1 VQRGVSRTDGPDT
14 LGRVSRTDGPDTLGK
29 QDLLRFKG
37 GKVSDEVI
45 SIVLSCRTGNPIW
58 KFGAQTKWEPYLTDH
73 TRSGISGNPAPVM
86 ILTSD

>member
-1 VQRGVSRTDGPDT
+1 
-14 LGRVSRTDGPDTLGK
+14 LGK

-45 SIVLSCRTGNPIW
+45 SIVLSCRIGNPIW
-58 KFGAQTKWEPYLTDH
+58 KFGAQTKPYVTDLA
-73 TRSGISGNPAPVM
+73 RSGISGNPAPVM